1 VAVAGDQSDVA
12 RGNRLRGGSVD
23 SESRGRR
30 RGDQRRGDQDQ
41 CLGNVASAVGDM
53 ATELTDRARDAAGG
67 AADKARSAS
76 TGVVTTF
83 GRAKRS
89 ITGEP
94 LDPAVPEDMNRP
106 AGSVIYKED
115 AYADE
120 HR

>member
-1 VAVAGDQSDVA
+1 
-12 RGNRLRGGSVD
+12 
-23 SESRGRR
+23 
-30 RGDQRRGDQDQ
+30 
-41 CLGNVASAVGDM
+41 M

-76 TGVVTTF
+76 TGTTF
-83 GRAKRS
+83 ERAKRS

-106 AGSVIYKED
+106 AGSVIYKEG

>member
-1 VAVAGDQSDVA
+1 M
-12 RGNRLRGGSVD
+12 
-23 SESRGRR
+23 SR
-30 RGDQRRGDQDQ
+30 
-41 CLGNVASAVGDM
+41 AVGNM

-67 AADKARSAS
+67 AADKARSGP

-83 GRAKRS
+83 ERAKRS
-89 ITGEP
+89 ITGVP